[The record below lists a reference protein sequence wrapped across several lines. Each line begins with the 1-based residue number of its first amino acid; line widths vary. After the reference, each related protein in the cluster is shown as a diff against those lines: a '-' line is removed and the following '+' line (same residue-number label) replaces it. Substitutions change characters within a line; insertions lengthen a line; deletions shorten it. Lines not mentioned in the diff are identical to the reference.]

1 MTYTDSGVYVVQTT
15 SALEARKAIRPETLA
30 IELDPR
36 YCSVQRGDA
45 LRFTTPGTTKT
56 WNREVTWTL
65 PIMDGKGRLVSIVAG
80 LGDTI
85 DEGEATS

>member
-36 YCSVQRGDA
+36 YCSVQPVRAAKSGVHA
-45 LRFTTPGTTKT
+45 
-56 WNREVTWTL
+56 
-65 PIMDGKGRLVSIVAG
+65 
-80 LGDTI
+80 
-85 DEGEATS
+85 